1 MLILFFFIA
10 LANLHHIKKSINAYV
25 VSLCFSSFRLLK
37 NINLSYKSF
46 SSEDIFTN
54 ERSVIKNIQ
63 GQKLNKLTYILK
75 FLTRIEF
82 ISLTNDVIEKG
93 VNNNTY
99 KNIIYKFIPR
109 YIWKDKPIDD
119 LASKFNKDIDI
130 GTSSNYSIIKL
141 DIFIEGFTI

>member
-1 MLILFFFIA
+1 M
-10 LANLHHIKKSINAYV
+10 
-25 VSLCFSSFRLLK
+25 
-37 NINLSYKSF
+37 
-46 SSEDIFTN
+46 
-54 ERSVIKNIQ
+54 IKNIQ

-141 DIFIEGFTI
+141 DIFTEGFTI